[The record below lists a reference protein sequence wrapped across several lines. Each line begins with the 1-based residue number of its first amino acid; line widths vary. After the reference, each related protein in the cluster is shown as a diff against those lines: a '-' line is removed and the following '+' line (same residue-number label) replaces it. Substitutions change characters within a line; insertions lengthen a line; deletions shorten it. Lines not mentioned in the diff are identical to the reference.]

1 MISSSKTLLPE
12 DFCTP
17 GKTNEKFITYPGI
30 STYPR
35 GHLVYAP
42 ELVLGVPP
50 LGNVDEDLVA
60 VMVDSLDLR

>member
-1 MISSSKTLLPE
+1 MKSLL
-12 DFCTP
+12 
-17 GKTNEKFITYPGI
+17 YHPGI

-35 GHLVYAP
+35 SHLVYAP